1 MKKLLKFLMLLA
13 CVFVASNLKLD
24 AANGEQEKDPSEE
37 CSVCLVSLN
46 YKTNTDGNLVDAQG
60 QVMLVD
66 REGNLV
72 NESDRPRLIPL
83 SDSQIKILPCGHK
96 FHKTC
101 IDRWLSNH
109 NTCPICRT
117 EITIP
122 QPLAQPIPQE
132 TQNARITP
140 VPYDRNQIDCTI
152 LTTEGFAEV
161 KNYLQEHPEVVK
173 LILTDNTRQIPEDFF
188 VGLNNLK
195 DLSLSYNQLT
205 SLPSSIVNLTSL
217 RYLYLEHNELT
228 SLPPTIGNLTSL
240 RYLYLEHNELTSLP
254 SSIVNLRSLGYL
266 NLSSNQL
273 TSLPTSIG
281 NLRSLESL
289 YLRFNQ
295 LTFLPESIVNL
306 SSLRTL
312 DLYRNQ
318 LTSLPTSIGNL
329 ESLERLDLR
338 RNQLASLPESIGNLS
353 RLIELDL
360 SDNHIIP
367 WPTELINQIQRQNED
382 ISIAGQDSQTPTPQS
397 PQQVSFFKR
406 IGRKIKFAFSKIF
419 KRKA

>member
-228 SLPPTIGNLTSL
+228 SLP
-240 RYLYLEHNELTSLP
+240 